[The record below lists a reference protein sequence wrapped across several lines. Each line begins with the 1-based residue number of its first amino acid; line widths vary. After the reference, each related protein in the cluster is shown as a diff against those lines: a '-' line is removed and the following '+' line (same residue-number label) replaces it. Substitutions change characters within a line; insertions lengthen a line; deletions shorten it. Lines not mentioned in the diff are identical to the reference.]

1 MEIDELN
8 PSLQRSYREMLQMCL
23 TKKNEDG
30 ISKIERFRERLI
42 EKKITPDQLINL
54 HYATLKEIYPDLP
67 EHVCSSFELLLELM
81 EGYMLTYQEQQNLID
96 RQKELE
102 SQIEVA
108 ANMQKTLLP
117 KQIPTHPNVD
127 IGILSV
133 PAGMM
138 SGDYYYCVTDKN
150 NCIGIAIADII
161 GKGVPAALCM
171 SMIKY
176 ALDSIPEQR
185 MQPAA
190 LLENLNRV
198 VERNIDD
205 SMFITMMYG
214 LYDPRNHTFYYSG
227 AGHEPGFY
235 YQAKNDSFTDL
246 YAKGVV
252 LGLMTDS
259 EFQQYSLPMEVGDF
273 IVFLSDGVT
282 ECRLDDR
289 FIDRDEIIRLLRK
302 YIHLPA
308 QEIVKKV
315 YRELA
320 IIQNF
325 SLKDDFTLM
334 ILRRKVS

>member
-1 MEIDELN
+1 MISH
-8 PSLQRSYREMLQMCL
+8 SLQQRYKDILQL
-23 TKKNEDG
+23 FIFKNYEEG
-30 ISKIERFRERLI
+30 FLSAEQFSKHLFERNIS
-42 EKKITPDQLINL
+42 PDQFINL
-54 HYATLKEIYPDLP
+54 HFATLKEMYPDLP
-67 EHVCSSFELLLELM
+67 DYICDSFELLIEVM
-81 EGYMLTYQEQQNLID
+81 EGYRLTYKEHQNLLS

-108 ANMQKTLLP
+108 ANMQKSLLP
-117 KQIPTHPNVD
+117 KTIPSHPDVD
-127 IGILSV
+127 IGIISV
-133 PAGMM
+133 PAGIM
-138 SGDYYYCVTDKN
+138 SGDYYYCVSDEN

-176 ALDSIPEQR
+176 ALDSISEQR

-214 LYDPRNHTFYYSG
+214 YYDPKNHTFSYSG

-235 YQAKNDSFTDL
+235 YRAKKDSFEDL
-246 YAKGVV
+246 YAKGLV
-252 LGLMTDS
+252 LGLGKNTKFR
-259 EFQQYSLPMEVGDF
+259 EYSIQMEIGDF
-273 IVFLSDGVT
+273 VVLLSDGVT
-282 ECRLDDR
+282 ECKLNDR
-289 FIDRDEIIRLLRK
+289 FIERDEIIRLFRK

-308 QEIVKKV
+308 QDLVKKV
-315 YRELA
+315 YRQLA

-325 SLKDDFTLM
+325 SLRDDFTLM
-334 ILRRKVS
+334 VLRRKVSN